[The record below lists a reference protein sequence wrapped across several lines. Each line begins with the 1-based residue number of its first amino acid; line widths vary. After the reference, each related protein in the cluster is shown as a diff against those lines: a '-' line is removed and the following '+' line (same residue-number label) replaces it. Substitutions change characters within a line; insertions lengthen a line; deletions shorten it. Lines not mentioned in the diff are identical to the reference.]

1 LILHQVDGIP
11 VEFVQQGASVL
22 LRKMLKAPLQHAAS
36 IRMGGQVENI
46 AAESVDEGE
55 AVGRYTFNQFLDHLQ
70 KAGSATLKLY
80 HTMIF
85 TWFPFASLTHLKT

>member
-1 LILHQVDGIP
+1 
-11 VEFVQQGASVL
+11 
-22 LRKMLKAPLQHAAS
+22 MLKAPLQHAAS

-80 HTMIF
+80 HRDIYMVSVRVFDTSQDMNFQLPDESTLLI
-85 TWFPFASLTHLKT
+85 W